1 MLHIRYWQRCI
12 ERMLIF
18 QCFELSMS
26 LCHLSWGYLLLLVI
40 IFLALADVVLSREN
54 PLTVLGSLYLSLG
67 GFGIYW
73 YCWYVRLLLM
83 NTMTLMMD
91 TFGWFLL
98 HGKPMMSSPAW
109 MIGAMVRRALAA
121 CAGCYNWVVVGGGSY
136 AGKLWC
142 KNHDIVIGFA
152 NPGFTCAIIASSTR
166 SNLSLKHMNWI
177 GCLKFQHIIYKDT
190 CFIIV
195 VMLALG
201 SRSFVGSRWQATRL
215 DGGRGQEARTSS
227 SLPWPSLRC
236 ESQRILIQKNLSLNS
251 DGISILHIKS

>member
-1 MLHIRYWQRCI
+1 MI
-12 ERMLIF
+12 
-18 QCFELSMS
+18 
-26 LCHLSWGYLLLLVI
+26 WGYPY
-40 IFLALADVVLSREN
+40 FWKHPRKCLALGRCSFWVEKIRSQFWGRSASVWVDEYHD
-54 PLTVLGSLYLSLG
+54 TDD
-67 GFGIYW
+67 
-73 YCWYVRLLLM
+73 
-83 NTMTLMMD
+83 T
-91 TFGWFLL
+91 TFGWYLL
-98 HGKPMMSSPAW
+98 HGNLRDVITY

-142 KNHDIVIGFA
+142 NNHDIVIGFA
-152 NPGFTCAIIASSTR
+152 NPGFTCAIIAGSTR

-177 GCLKFQHIIYKDT
+177 GCLKFQHIIYKNT